1 MRTGGSVTAMYAP
14 IPALNLLKEFE
25 DGVEDYFAP
34 GFELIAFGEDDG
46 GYPQLSDRIRPFA
59 QATGSGSTY
68 AIWLLDDRA
77 DLATLP
83 VLLLGDEGGVHVV
96 ARDLPELL
104 RVLASGRSPMCDW
117 DGVDYY
123 DEREEEDGDAGDGD
137 AGDGYDPCPENPAF
151 RAWLR
156 DRFGLEAAEDPNA
169 VVRAAGAELGDAFA
183 AWIGPL
189 VPDAVAARGT
199 A

>member
-1 MRTGGSVTAMYAP
+1 MYAP

-104 RVLASGRSPMCDW
+104 RVLASGWSPMCDW
-117 DGVDYY
+117 DSLDYY
-123 DEREEEDGDAGDGD
+123 DEREDEEQDGGDGD
-137 AGDGYDPCPENPAF
+137 GYAPCPENPAF

-156 DRFGLEAAEDPNA
+156 ERFGLEAAEDPNEL
-169 VVRAAGAELGDAFA
+169 VRSAGQELREPFA

-189 VPDAVAARGT
+189 IPDAVGGPGGGGAG
-199 A
+199 

>member
-1 MRTGGSVTAMYAP
+1 MYAP

-25 DGVEDYFAP
+25 DGVDDYFAP

-46 GYPQLSDRIRPFA
+46 GYPRLSDRIRPFA
-59 QATGSGSTY
+59 RATGSGSTY

-104 RVLASGRSPMCDW
+104 RVLASGWSPMCGW
-117 DGVDYY
+117 DDVDYD
-123 DEREEEDGDAGDGD
+123 DERAEEDE
-137 AGDGYDPCPENPAF
+137 YDPCPRNPAF

-156 DRFGLEAAEDPNA
+156 ERFGLEPAEDPNA
-169 VVRAAGAELGDAFA
+169 VARAAGAELGDAFA

-189 VPDAVAARGT
+189 VPDAVADRGT

>member
-1 MRTGGSVTAMYAP
+1 MYAP

-25 DGVEDYFAP
+25 DGADGYFAP
-34 GFELIAFGEDDG
+34 EFELIDFGHDDG

-68 AIWLLDDRA
+68 AIWLRDERD

-83 VLLLGDEGGVHVV
+83 VLFLGDEGGVHVV
-96 ARDLPELL
+96 ARDLSELL
-104 RVLASGRSPMCDW
+104 RILASGWTPMGDW
-117 DGVDYY
+117 AGVDYA
-123 DEREEEDGDAGDGD
+123 DESEAADGDEEA
-137 AGDGYDPCPENPAF
+137 YDPCPANPAF

-156 DRFGLEAAEDPNA
+156 DRFGLEAAEDPGEVA
-169 VVRAAGAELGDAFA
+169 RSADKELWEPFA

-189 VPDAVAARGT
+189 IPDAVAARGE

>member
-1 MRTGGSVTAMYAP
+1 MYAP

-25 DGVEDYFAP
+25 DSVDDYFAP
-34 GFELIAFGEDDG
+34 EFELIAFGDDDG

-68 AIWLLDDRA
+68 AIWLRDDRA

-83 VLLLGDEGGVHVV
+83 VLFLGDEGGVHVV

-104 RVLASGRSPMCDW
+104 RILASGWTPMGGW
-117 DGVDYY
+117 DGVDYA
-123 DEREEEDGDAGDGD
+123 DEGEETDGGEEA
-137 AGDGYDPCPENPAF
+137 YDPSPANPAF
-151 RAWLR
+151 RSWLR
-156 DRFGLEAAEDPNA
+156 DRFDLEAAEDPNEL
-169 VVRAAGAELGDAFA
+169 VRAAGDELAEPFA

-189 VPDAVAARGT
+189 IPDAVGGRGAA
-199 A
+199 

>member
-1 MRTGGSVTAMYAP
+1 MYAP
-14 IPALNLLKEFE
+14 IAALNLLKEFE
-25 DGVEDYFAP
+25 DGAHEYFAP
-34 GFELIAFGEDDG
+34 EFELIPFGEDDG

-68 AIWLLDDRA
+68 AVWLRDGRE

-83 VLLLGDEGGVHVV
+83 VLFLASEGGVHVV

-104 RVLASGRSPMCDW
+104 RVLASGWTPMGGW
-117 DGVDYY
+117 GGVHYA
-123 DEREEEDGDAGDGD
+123 DEREEADGDGD
-137 AGDGYDPCPENPAF
+137 AYDPCPANPAF

-156 DRFGLEAAEDPNA
+156 DRFGLEAAEDPN
-169 VVRAAGAELGDAFA
+169 VIVRSAADELWEPFA

-189 VPDAVAARGT
+189 IPDAVSGRGP
-199 A
+199 AGER

>member
-1 MRTGGSVTAMYAP
+1 MYAP

-34 GFELIAFGEDDG
+34 GFELTAFGEDDG
-46 GYPQLSDRIRPFA
+46 GYPPIADRIRPFA
-59 QATGSGSTY
+59 QATGSGSAY

-83 VLLLGDEGGVHVV
+83 VLLLGDDGGVHVV

-104 RVLASGRSPMCDW
+104 RVLASGWSPMCGW
-117 DGVDYY
+117 DSVDYY
-123 DEREEEDGDAGDGD
+123 DEREEEDG
-137 AGDGYDPCPENPAF
+137 YDPCPGNPAF
-151 RAWLR
+151 RSWLR
-156 DRFGLEAAEDPNA
+156 DSFGLEAAEDPNA
-169 VVRAAGAELGDAFA
+169 VVRAAGAELRDAFT

-189 VPDAVAARGT
+189 IPDSVAGRG
-199 A
+199 AA

>member
-1 MRTGGSVTAMYAP
+1 MYAP

-59 QATGSGSTY
+59 PATGSGSTY

-96 ARDLPELL
+96 ARELPELL
-104 RVLASGRSPMCDW
+104 RVLASGRSPMCGW

-123 DEREEEDGDAGDGD
+123 DEREEEDGDEEKGGGE
-137 AGDGYDPCPENPAF
+137 GDGYDPCPENPAF

-169 VVRAAGAELGDAFA
+169 VVRAAGTELGDAFA

>member
-1 MRTGGSVTAMYAP
+1 MYAP

-25 DGVEDYFAP
+25 DGVDGFFAP

-46 GYPQLSDRIRPFA
+46 GYPPLSDRIRPFA

-104 RVLASGRSPMCDW
+104 RVLASGWSPMCGW
-117 DGVDYY
+117 DDVDYY
-123 DEREEEDGDAGDGD
+123 DEHEAGGDEE
-137 AGDGYDPCPENPAF
+137 DGYDPCPRNPVF

-156 DRFGLEAAEDPNA
+156 ERFGLEAAEDPNEI
-169 VVRAAGAELGDAFA
+169 VRAAGAELGDAFA

-189 VPDAVAARGT
+189 VPDAAAARGT
-199 A
+199 E

>member
-1 MRTGGSVTAMYAP
+1 MHAP

-25 DGVEDYFAP
+25 EDAGAFFVP
-34 GFELIAFGEDDG
+34 EFELIPFGDDDC

-68 AIWLLDDRA
+68 AIWLRDGRE

-83 VLLLGDEGGVHVV
+83 VLLLGSGGGVHVV

-104 RVLASGRSPMCDW
+104 RVLASGWTPMSGW
-117 DGVDYY
+117 DRVDYI
-123 DEREEEDGDAGDGD
+123 DERVEADGDEEA
-137 AGDGYDPCPENPAF
+137 YDPCPANPAF
-151 RAWLR
+151 RLWLR

-169 VVRAAGAELGDAFA
+169 IARAAADELWEPFA

-189 VPDAVAARGT
+189 IPDAVSWREPAGEA
-199 A
+199 

>member
-1 MRTGGSVTAMYAP
+1 MLTGGSVTAMYAP

-25 DGVEDYFAP
+25 DGVDDSFAP

-46 GYPQLSDRIRPFA
+46 GYPRLSDRIRPFA

-104 RVLASGRSPMCDW
+104 RVLASGRSPMCGW
-117 DGVDYY
+117 DDVDYY
-123 DEREEEDGDAGDGD
+123 DEGGDEEG
-137 AGDGYDPCPENPAF
+137 GYDPCPRNPAF

-156 DRFGLEAAEDPNA
+156 EHFGLEAAEDPNA
-169 VVRAAGAELGDAFA
+169 VVRAAGAELGNAFA

>member
-1 MRTGGSVTAMYAP
+1 MQTPTP
-14 IPALNLLKEFE
+14 TLDLLTEF
-25 DGVEDYFAP
+25 DADVDDYYAP
-34 GFELIAFGEDDG
+34 GFELIEFGHDDG

-68 AIWLLDDRA
+68 AFWLRDDRA

-83 VLLLGDEGGVHVV
+83 VLFLGDEGGVHVV

-104 RVLASGRSPMCDW
+104 RVLASGWTPMGDW
-117 DGVDYY
+117 DGVDYA
-123 DEREEEDGDAGDGD
+123 DESEPADGDEEA
-137 AGDGYDPCPENPAF
+137 YDPCPENPAF

-156 DRFGLEAAEDPNA
+156 DRFGLEAAEDPNEI
-169 VVRAAGAELGDAFA
+169 VRAAGEELREPFT

-189 VPDAVAARGT
+189 IPDAVGGHGAA
-199 A
+199 

>member
-1 MRTGGSVTAMYAP
+1 
-14 IPALNLLKEFE
+14 
-25 DGVEDYFAP
+25 
-34 GFELIAFGEDDG
+34 
-46 GYPQLSDRIRPFA
+46 
-59 QATGSGSTY
+59 
-68 AIWLLDDRA
+68 
-77 DLATLP
+77 
-83 VLLLGDEGGVHVV
+83 
-96 ARDLPELL
+96 
-104 RVLASGRSPMCDW
+104 MCDW

>member
-1 MRTGGSVTAMYAP
+1 MYAP

-59 QATGSGSTY
+59 RATGSGSTY

-96 ARDLPELL
+96 ARELPELL

-123 DEREEEDGDAGDGD
+123 DEREEEDGNEGGVDEGH
-137 AGDGYDPCPENPAF
+137 GYDPCPENPAF

-156 DRFGLEAAEDPNA
+156 DRFGLEAAEDPNT

-189 VPDAVAARGT
+189 IPDAVAARGT

>member
-1 MRTGGSVTAMYAP
+1 MYAP
-14 IPALNLLKEFE
+14 IPALSLLKEFE
-25 DGVEDYFAP
+25 DGVDDFFAP

-104 RVLASGRSPMCDW
+104 RVLASGWSPMCGW

-123 DEREEEDGDAGDGD
+123 DEREEEDGDEEE
-137 AGDGYDPCPENPAF
+137 GYDPCPENSAF

-156 DRFGLEAAEDPNA
+156 DRFGLEAAEDPNT

-189 VPDAVAARGT
+189 IPDVVAARG
-199 A
+199 AA

>member
-1 MRTGGSVTAMYAP
+1 MYAP

-46 GYPQLSDRIRPFA
+46 GYPRLSDRIRPFA

>member
-1 MRTGGSVTAMYAP
+1 MYAP

-25 DGVEDYFAP
+25 DGVDDYFTP
-34 GFELIAFGEDDG
+34 GFELIPFGEDDG

-68 AIWLLDDRA
+68 AIWLRDERT

-83 VLLLGDEGGVHVV
+83 VLFLGDEGGVHVV

-104 RVLASGRSPMCDW
+104 RVLASGWEPMGDW
-117 DGVDYY
+117 DGVEYA
-123 DEREEEDGDAGDGD
+123 DESEAAEGDEEA
-137 AGDGYDPCPENPAF
+137 YDPCPANPAF

-156 DRFGLEAAEDPNA
+156 DRFGLEAAEDPNE
-169 VVRAAGAELGDAFA
+169 VVRSAGEELREPFA

-189 VPDAVAARGT
+189 IPDAVGGPGAG
-199 A
+199 